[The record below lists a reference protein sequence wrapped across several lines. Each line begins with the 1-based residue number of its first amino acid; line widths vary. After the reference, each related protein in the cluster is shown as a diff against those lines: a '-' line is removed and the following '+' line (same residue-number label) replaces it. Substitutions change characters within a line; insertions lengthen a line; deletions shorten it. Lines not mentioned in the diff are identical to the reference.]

1 MSPAKILII
10 DDEAPIRSVLS
21 ASLTD
26 EGYIVESAAD
36 GISGLEKIKQFL
48 PDVVLL
54 DIWMPDMDG
63 IAVLKKAGEQ
73 GLNTEF
79 IIMSGHGTIETA
91 VQATRLGAWDFFEKP
106 VSLERI
112 LILLKNILAMREE
125 RNEKRA
131 LLSRLRKN
139 IAIIGDSP
147 AMKAVKERISR
158 VAPSEAWVL
167 VSGESGTGKELIAQ
181 NIHFLSQRASRQF
194 VDVTCAN
201 IPEDLIESELFGFEK
216 GAFAGAL
223 KGRKGKIEL
232 ASGGTLFLDEITC
245 LSLDLQKKLL
255 DLLQTGEL
263 KRVGGAA
270 GVKVDVRILTATTKD
285 LRKEIEEGRFNI
297 DLYHRLNVIPIEAP
311 PLRFRMDDLGSLI
324 GHFSDQLVKT
334 GGYLAKTFSDE
345 STALLREYK
354 WPGNVRELRNF
365 LERIYILIP
374 EDRVEVQDLLYVGLP
389 IGEKKVT
396 AVNMEVSNFREA
408 RAQFERE
415 YLRRK
420 IEENNGNISKTAES
434 IGLERSYLH
443 RKIKTYGL
451 DH

>member
-1 MSPAKILII
+1 MLPAKILIV
-10 DDEAPIRSVLS
+10 DDEAPIRTVLS
-21 ASLTD
+21 ASLLD
-26 EGYIVESAAD
+26 EGYRVDTAAD
-36 GISGLEKIKQFL
+36 GISGLEKIKTFN

-63 IAVLKKAGEQ
+63 IGVLKKANEL

-79 IIMSGHGTIETA
+79 IIMSGHGTIDTA

-112 LILLKNILAMREE
+112 LILLKNILNLREE
-125 RNEKRA
+125 RLEKKA

-147 AMKAVKERISR
+147 AMKAVKERIAK
-158 VAPSEAWVL
+158 VAPTESWVL
-167 VSGESGTGKELIAQ
+167 IVGENGTGKELVAN

-194 VDVTCAN
+194 VEINCAG
-201 IPEDLIESELFGFEK
+201 IPEDLMESELFGFEK
-216 GAFAGAL
+216 GAFAGTL
-223 KGRKGKIEL
+223 KARKGKVDL
-232 ASGGTLFLDEITC
+232 ASGGTLFLNEVTA
-245 LSLDLQKKLL
+245 LSISVQKKLL
-255 DLLQTGEL
+255 DVLSNGKFT
-263 KRVGGAA
+263 RVGG
-270 GVKVDVRILTATTKD
+270 KD
-285 LRKEIEEGRFNI
+285 LVGANVRVLAASSKNIRSEIEAGRFLE
-297 DLYHRLNVIPIEAP
+297 DLYYRLNTIPIETP
-311 PLRFRMDDLGSLI
+311 PLWSRMDDLFSLI
-324 GHFSDQLVKT
+324 NHFSDQLTKS
-334 GGYLAKTFSDE
+334 GGYRTKTFSEE
-345 STALLREYK
+345 SSALLKEYR
-354 WPGNVRELRNF
+354 WPGNVRELYNF
-365 LERIYILIP
+365 LERIYILVP

-389 IGEKKVT
+389 VGGKKISLD
-396 AVNMEVSNFREA
+396 MEVSDFRQA

-415 YLRRK
+415 YLKKK